1 MRKLM
6 ISCIVLLLMV
16 SLIGCSNNV
25 DRDASKPEDK
35 TEQKENDAK
44 TVLMELQKNLDS
56 KKKITATLNNKA
68 SLRSDD
74 RTIMFEEE
82 GTYETDNVKASAKIL
97 SHISEGGQH
106 VEDMDITIT
115 INEDGITYSQVG
127 GTYPF
132 SFYRYKFSDFL
143 NAESEITYS
152 TLNER
157 NTYSYQIG
165 NAYIE
170 LEIDDNDLLVKLSVK
185 NSSTLDN
192 GNIKIDDEYEYTN
205 FTFE

>member
-1 MRKLM
+1 MKKLVL
-6 ISCIVLLLMV
+6 SCIGLLLMV
-16 SLIGCSNNV
+16 SLAGCANNV
-25 DRDASKPEDK
+25 DKDTSKPEDK
-35 TEQKENDAK
+35 TEQKEDDAK
-44 TVLMELQKNLDS
+44 TVLKEIQKNLDS

-74 RTIMFEEE
+74 RTIVFEEE
-82 GTYETDNVKASAKIL
+82 GIYETDNANASAKIL
-97 SHISEGGQH
+97 SHISEGRQH

-132 SFYRYKFSDFL
+132 TFYRYKFSDFL
-143 NAESEITYS
+143 KAEGEITYS
-152 TLNER
+152 TLNESK
-157 NTYSYQIG
+157 TYSYQIG
-165 NAYIE
+165 NAAIE
-170 LEIDDNDLLVKLSVK
+170 LEIDENNLLVKLSVK

-192 GNIKIDDEYEYTN
+192 GNIKINDEYEYSN